1 MVDVIKT
8 KKAEKHHKK
17 WNHYEFTYEFSE
29 HPGKVFEE
37 YLIYDIM
44 GVIGSVGGTLGM
56 FIGFSMDGVVSWA
69 IGYIKRYKT
78 Q

>member
-1 MVDVIKT
+1 MVDVIRPKMA
-8 KKAEKHHKK
+8 KNSKK
-17 WNHYEFTYEFSE
+17 WNRYEFRYEFSE
-29 HPGKVFEE
+29 HKGKVFEE

-44 GVIGSVGGTLGM
+44 GMIGSVGGTLGM

-69 IGYIKRYKT
+69 ISSIKRYKT

>member
-1 MVDVIKT
+1 MVDVIKP
-8 KKAEKHHKK
+8 KMAGKPNK

-44 GVIGSVGGTLGM
+44 DMIGSVGGTLGM
-56 FIGFSMDGVVSWA
+56 FIGFSLDGVVTWV
-69 IGYIKRYKT
+69 IGYIKQCKA

>member
-1 MVDVIKT
+1 MVDAIKP
-8 KKAEKHHKK
+8 KIANKPKK
-17 WNHYEFTYEFSE
+17 WNYYGFSYEFSE